1 LSVLG
6 IILGSAIAALFVAT
20 IVAAVGFSLRQ
31 ERAARL
37 RSRRVEE
44 EERLLGAFRTLSR
57 RRRGTAVPPA
67 RAAKQAGLEHPGEAL
82 ERLLDGGYIS
92 PVPGRPGYFA
102 LTEVGWSRRPEGLG
116 SIQES

>member
-1 LSVLG
+1 MFGIVLG
-6 IILGSAIAALFVAT
+6 SVIAALFVVA

-31 ERAARL
+31 EKAARL
-37 RSRRVEE
+37 RRRRAEE
-44 EERLLGAFRTLSR
+44 EERLLGAFRALSR

-82 ERLLDGGYIS
+82 ERLRDGGYIS
-92 PVPGRPGYFA
+92 PVPGRPGYYA
-102 LTEVGWSRRPEGLG
+102 LTAKGWSGRPGGSG